1 MVEARPGSD
10 VYAARIAAS
19 IDTRSL
25 TTGVGIR
32 DAAMRTT
39 FLRTAEFP
47 AITYEGTVTATPGTG
62 VRPFPAA
69 VHDRLTIQNIT
80 RGQDSTA
87 TVLALA
93 REYVADASTTL
104 RMVDY
109 EIPYPRAFIFV
120 ARDPVTVRLHI
131 RARQR

>member
-1 MVEARPGSD
+1 M
-10 VYAARIAAS
+10 
-19 IDTRSL
+19 
-25 TTGVGIR
+25 
-32 DAAMRTT
+32 
-39 FLRTAEFP
+39 
-47 AITYEGTVTATPGTG
+47 
-62 VRPFPAA
+62 
-69 VHDRLTIQNIT
+69 
-80 RGQDSTA
+80 
-87 TVLALA
+87 LALA